1 VGSIIPLK
9 INFIMMKMRAMYLA
23 VVTVIFLAG
32 TGTSRAQKVWTLEE
46 CIQYALDHN
55 ITIKRQELAADVSSN
70 NAFQAKMN
78 LLPGIGAGFNHSFNF
93 GRTVDPTTYD
103 FVEQN
108 YQSQSMGV
116 GGNMTLFHGLQNI
129 NNMKRQQFNLMAKL
143 AQVEKAKND
152 VTLNIATAY
161 LQILFSQEILE
172 VAKAQLEVTRLQVE
186 KMRKL
191 VEVGN
196 KAMGDLLQ
204 IQAQEASDRLE
215 VINASNNLK
224 IAYLTLTQL
233 LDLDSAEGF
242 EIAKPVTAQI
252 DEALVAPE
260 VEEIYTVAEK
270 EMPQIRMAEYMVK
283 AAQKDLA
290 IARGARFPDVTL
302 QSQVYTYYSELQTQ
316 YYSYE
321 QQLRNNMS
329 KTIQFGI
336 NIPLFSRYAT
346 QRDISNAKIARND
359 AELQLREARLDLY
372 KTIQQAHADAVAAL
386 EKYRS
391 AAEAVKANEEAF
403 KYTEQKFGVGLVSA
417 VEYNEGK
424 KNLTKARADLLQAK
438 YEFIFKTKILAF
450 YMGNKIELK

>member
-1 VGSIIPLK
+1 
-9 INFIMMKMRAMYLA
+9 MKMRVTYFA
-23 VVTVIFLAG
+23 VVTVIFL
-32 TGTSRAQKVWTLEE
+32 TETIISHAQKVWSLEE

-55 ITIKRQELAADVSSN
+55 ITIKRQELAADITSN

-78 LLPGIGAGFNHSFNF
+78 LLPGIGSGFSHSFNF

-116 GGNMTLFHGLQNI
+116 GGNMTLFNGLQNI
-129 NNMKRQQFNLMAKL
+129 NNIKLQQFNLMAKL

-152 VTLNIATAY
+152 ITLNIATAY

-172 VAKAQLEVTRLQVE
+172 VSKAQLEVTHLQVE

-242 EIAKPVTAQI
+242 EIVKPVTAQI
-252 DEALVAPE
+252 DETLVATE
-260 VEEIYTVAEK
+260 VEEIYAIAVK
-270 EMPQIRMAEYMVK
+270 DMPQIRMAEYMVK

-290 IARGARFPDVTL
+290 IARGARFPEITL

-316 YYSYE
+316 YYPYE

-346 QRDISNAKIARND
+346 QRNVSNAKIARND

-403 KYTEQKFGVGLVSA
+403 KYTEQKFGVGLVSV

>member
-1 VGSIIPLK
+1 
-9 INFIMMKMRAMYLA
+9 
-23 VVTVIFLAG
+23 
-32 TGTSRAQKVWTLEE
+32 
-46 CIQYALDHN
+46 
-55 ITIKRQELAADVSSN
+55 
-70 NAFQAKMN
+70 
-78 LLPGIGAGFNHSFNF
+78 
-93 GRTVDPTTYD
+93 
-103 FVEQN
+103 
-108 YQSQSMGV
+108 
-116 GGNMTLFHGLQNI
+116 
-129 NNMKRQQFNLMAKL
+129 MAKL
-143 AQVEKAKND
+143 AGVEKAKND

-191 VEVGN
+191 VDVGN

-204 IQAQEASDRLE
+204 IQAQEATDRLE

-242 EIAKPVTAQI
+242 EIARPVTAQI

-260 VEEIYTVAEK
+260 VEEIYAVAEK

-290 IARGARFPDVTL
+290 MARGARFPDITL

-359 AELQLREARLDLY
+359 AELQLREAKLDLY
-372 KTIQQAHADAVAAL
+372 KTIQQAHADAIAAL

-438 YEFIFKTKILAF
+438 YEFIFKTKILSF